1 MEKRQ
6 IIFTKYVVPALLI
19 ILMFSSNFLNTEL
32 FNFGEN
38 NFAVWFVLSVLCFA
52 CGWYINKTLGW
63 HWGGKVVFAEI
74 IAATFLSVFIISF
87 FRDYFSATNLLTENL
102 ILYSFRSIM
111 LGAMAFF
118 GMSVVEILSK
128 QKEFA
133 VLQEKVKN
141 YDDLLKDV
149 KKESE
154 LEIREAKLN
163 ALKILNDA
171 DLQSRNIILKKERIE
186 KELKEFIRAE
196 RELIKKYEEL

>member
-63 HWGGKVVFAEI
+63 HWGGKVVFSEI

-102 ILYSFRSIM
+102 ILYSLRSIM